1 MSGTSTM
8 VSTILRG
15 LRSRGL
21 LSAGSV
27 LLTALAIGSAVLGPV
42 FQEAVT
48 NSYLVTRLNEAP
60 NQLTGLRWV
69 YQPSSATGVDGA
81 EGVAAAAADEAE
93 GPFGAPRTRLET
105 DQVDADFQGL
115 ARLLATPDA
124 CAHLEVEGRC
134 PERPGEVLM
143 LGGDLDRNLLELG
156 DDVELAAPI
165 GTVTVVG
172 TYQAPDDDVDYWFDL
187 SRFASIPRY
196 ENGRGLVIPYQAA
209 PLVTVPATIRE
220 LPTSVWHVEVD
231 RLLEA
236 PADLTLAD
244 LDVAVVTAADVTESE
259 RQVEGGRLTGEP
271 GNDLQLIADETRDQ
285 QATASSSITPA
296 VISLVLVAMALLLRL
311 LMAAADLRLP
321 ELALASLRGLTRR
334 QLWRLGLSEP
344 VAILLISLP
353 VGAALGVGLAL
364 GLVRW
369 WLVPGLPLPLPAAS
383 LFTGLGVVL
392 ASLLVAVLAVGL
404 VLRSSLAEQL
414 TGVRRPR
421 ASGRAM
427 VIVQIVLV
435 AAAAAVLVSKLTGGG
450 PSDPDATDL
459 VLPVLLAV
467 VAGVAA
473 TRGTALFAGWW
484 TTARA
489 RTRSLPGFVAARAIS
504 RRQEGTLVILPVTAA
519 IAICVFG
526 AGVYQSAADWRAS
539 VAATSAPA
547 DQVWTSPLP
556 LNQTVALTRELD
568 PAGDHLMA
576 VSTISTLGPTYVVMD
591 TTRLE
596 RVAAWQNQW
605 TPGLSAAEVADGLGL
620 RAEVPIVTGRQVGL
634 TVDNRAEVE
643 GDDLHVRLRLD
654 VVGDRPHFVFLGPFP
669 QGETTTRSLPA
680 PYCRDGCRFDG
691 MTLGGPAALQRPIN
705 GTVEISDLTVDGEP
719 LPDAMSGAGWGI
731 APQAS
736 ARELINR
743 VEPSG
748 DSLVVEVG
756 SGGSEAIVQLT
767 PGDIPRELPVLQG
780 VDAPEGTQ
788 EGAFGSTSA
797 TEFPSDPIGTAASV
811 PFLGPS
817 GVLIDYTM
825 LTTDRQIYP
834 QDVPVHVLVDDDTPE
849 QVLDGLRDRGAS
861 VSTTLDGVQRTLDQG
876 AYALALR
883 LYAVVAVLVLVM
895 ALAGLFVSTAVQ
907 LPSRRRDAASLRVV
921 GVPRRSVMSA
931 VVRELGIVLGTTAV
945 AGLVAGTLAQYV
957 VLRTVTL
964 GVVDTVQTPALVAV
978 IDWQRLVLLAAA
990 AALVL
995 GTVALVSAGL
1005 TVRGAR
1011 GATLRENAR

>member
-1 MSGTSTM
+1 M
-8 VSTILRG
+8 
-15 LRSRGL
+15 
-21 LSAGSV
+21 
-27 LLTALAIGSAVLGPV
+27 
-42 FQEAVT
+42 
-48 NSYLVTRLNEAP
+48 
-60 NQLTGLRWV
+60 
-69 YQPSSATGVDGA
+69 
-81 EGVAAAAADEAE
+81 
-93 GPFGAPRTRLET
+93 
-105 DQVDADFQGL
+105 
-115 ARLLATPDA
+115 
-124 CAHLEVEGRC
+124 
-134 PERPGEVLM
+134 
-143 LGGDLDRNLLELG
+143 
-156 DDVELAAPI
+156 
-165 GTVTVVG
+165 
-172 TYQAPDDDVDYWFDL
+172 
-187 SRFASIPRY
+187 
-196 ENGRGLVIPYQAA
+196 
-209 PLVTVPATIRE
+209 
-220 LPTSVWHVEVD
+220 
-231 RLLEA
+231 
-236 PADLTLAD
+236 
-244 LDVAVVTAADVTESE
+244 
-259 RQVEGGRLTGEP
+259 
-271 GNDLQLIADETRDQ
+271 
-285 QATASSSITPA
+285 
-296 VISLVLVAMALLLRL
+296 
-311 LMAAADLRLP
+311 
-321 ELALASLRGLTRR
+321 
-334 QLWRLGLSEP
+334 
-344 VAILLISLP
+344 AILLISLP
-353 VGAALGVGLAL
+353 VGAVLGVGLAL

-383 LFTGLGVVL
+383 LLTGLGVML

-450 PSDPDATDL
+450 PTDPDATDL

-473 TRGTALFAGWW
+473 TRGTALLAGWW
-484 TTARA
+484 TTRRA

-547 DQVWTSPLP
+547 DQVWRSPLP

-568 PAGDHLMA
+568 PSGDHLMA
-576 VSTISTLGPTYVVMD
+576 ASTISTLGPTYVVVD

-596 RVAAWQNQW
+596 RVAAWQDQW

-620 RAEVPIVTGRQVGL
+620 RAEVPIVTGRRVGL

-654 VVGDRPHFVFLGPFP
+654 VVGDRPHFVFLGPVP
-669 QGETTTRSLPA
+669 MGEKTTDSLPA
-680 PYCRDGCRFDG
+680 PYCREGCRFDG
-691 MTLGGPAALQRPIN
+691 MTLGGPAALQRTIN
-705 GTVEISDLTVDGEP
+705 GVVEVSHLTVDGEP
-719 LPDAMSGAGWGI
+719 LDGAVSDAGWGI

-736 ARELINR
+736 AREVINR
-743 VEPSG
+743 VEPVG
-748 DSLVVEVG
+748 DGLAVEVG
-756 SGGSEAIVQLT
+756 SGGSPAIVQLT
-767 PGDIPRELPVLQG
+767 PGDIPAELPVLRG
-780 VDAPEGTQ
+780 VDAEPEGTQ
-788 EGAFGSTSA
+788 AGAFGSTSA
-797 TEFPSDPIGTAASV
+797 TEFPSEPIGTAASV
-811 PFLGPS
+811 PFLGPG

-834 QDVPVHVLVDDDTPE
+834 QDVPVHVLVDDDAPE
-849 QVLDGLRDRGAS
+849 EVLDGLRDRGAS
-861 VSTTLDGVQRTLDQG
+861 VTTTLAGVQRTLDQG

-931 VVRELGIVLGTTAV
+931 VVRELGVVLGATAV

-978 IDWQRLVLLAAA
+978 IDWQRLVMLAAA

-1011 GATLRENAR
+1011 GSTLRESAR